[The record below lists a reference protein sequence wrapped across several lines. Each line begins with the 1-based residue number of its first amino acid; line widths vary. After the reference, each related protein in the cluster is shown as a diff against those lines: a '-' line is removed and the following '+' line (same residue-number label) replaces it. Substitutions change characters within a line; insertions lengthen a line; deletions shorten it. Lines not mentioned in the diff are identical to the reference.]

1 VQGVGD
7 IVTLHRHIIA
17 LAASGRRVTPSA
29 AVSTSVQVR
38 EARIHKP
45 VFGANWRV
53 VLSMTVEKVLEPDT
67 EQAEIVSLIEAETAA
82 FLNWDVD
89 ALCDCWVQEPYLQ
102 HTTIVP
108 YCGVVQVNG
117 IAGLRDHFLAHFRNE
132 KPLEI
137 ETEAIV
143 RKNWQ
148 FVVRKNMAWVTF
160 EQSGS
165 SDNAA
170 HMSGLQMHTR
180 ILEKVSGYW
189 KLVSSTGV
197 LSRLDYYDCPKIHV
211 DGSAN
216 ILQATDESREVVSI
230 HPALKISGGR
240 LSASLQKDA
249 AKLKKAIQLAQKD
262 VEDGNARLPTPL
274 IFGEE
279 TGSHS
284 SLCWIAILDLNI
296 VILLDDIRTY
306 RNYNRNSGSDIRT
319 QREANACRRRN
330 CQGRR
335 PCINCVYTGGSPNT
349 VRTHVKRLFE
359 RVGVNSQKALLKR
372 LLSSQAPA
380 IGQHY

>member
-29 AVSTSVQVR
+29 AVGRSVQVR
-38 EARIHKP
+38 EARLHKP

-180 ILEKVSGYW
+180 VLEKVSGYW

-262 VEDGNARLPTPL
+262 VEDGNARLPIPL

-296 VILLDDIRTY
+296 VILLDDIRLIETT
-306 RNYNRNSGSDIRT
+306 IET
-319 QREANACRRRN
+319 A
-330 CQGRR
+330 GRIYGLSAKQMR
-335 PCINCVYTGGSPNT
+335 VAEEIARGEDLASIASTLGV
-349 VRTHVKRLFE
+349 VRTPSAHMSNVCSNAS
-359 RVGVNSQKALLKR
+359 V
-372 LLSSQAPA
+372 
-380 IGQHY
+380 